1 MSKLFII
8 EEVVGSKNGMTFD
21 KKVTFYDEKG
31 NVEAEYFYFNNKV
44 NYLLSWGFNKDSL
57 GELRKTKANKTK
69 KPFFS
74 FEMGWYS

>member
-1 MSKLFII
+1 MSFKI
-8 EEVVGSKNGMTFD
+8 EKKQGVKDGMPFDSKTI
-21 KKVTFYDEKG
+21 FYDDEG
-31 NVEAEYFYFNNKV
+31 VIDAEYYYSNGKC

-74 FEMGWYS
+74 LLTGWTKE